1 MIVLILG
8 LIIFLGAHSV
18 RIYADSWR
26 AAQIDRLGLAVWKGV
41 FGLVSIAGL
50 TLTAIG
56 FGQARLESSLLWV
69 TPIGLRHLAGL
80 LILIAFVLMAAA
92 YTPGTRI
99 KAKIGHPMVAGVKA
113 WAFAHLLV
121 NGSVADVLLF
131 GSFLVWAAL
140 DFRSARSRDR
150 LAGTRYPD
158 GTLKQDLVAV
168 AAGVIAWAVFAFW
181 LHGWLFNV
189 RPFG

>member
-8 LIIFLGAHSV
+8 LLIFLGAHSV
-18 RIYADSWR
+18 RIFADDWR
-26 AAQIDRLGLAVWKGV
+26 TAQIDRFGLTVWKGL
-41 FGLVSIAGL
+41 FGLVSIAGF
-50 TLTAIG
+50 TLIAIG
-56 FGQARLESSLLWV
+56 FGQARLEPSVLWV
-69 TPIGLRHLAGL
+69 PPIGLRHLASL

-92 YTPGTRI
+92 YVPGTRI
-99 KAKIGHPMVAGVKA
+99 KAKIGHPMVAGAKS

-121 NGSVADVLLF
+121 NGNLADVLLF
-131 GSFLVWAAL
+131 GSFLAWAAL

-150 LAGTRYPD
+150 LAGTLYPD
-158 GTLKQDLVAV
+158 GTLQQDLIAVAV
-168 AAGVIAWAVFAFW
+168 GVLSWAVFAFW

>member
-8 LIIFLGAHSV
+8 LMIFLGAHSV
-18 RIYADSWR
+18 RIYADGWR
-26 AAQIDRLGLAVWKGV
+26 AAQIDRLGLTVWKGG
-41 FGLVSIAGL
+41 FGLASIAGL
-50 TLTAIG
+50 ILIAIG
-56 FGQARLESSLLWV
+56 FGQARLESSVLWV
-69 TPIGLRHLAGL
+69 PPIGLRHLAGL

-92 YTPGTRI
+92 YAPGTRI
-99 KAKIGHPMVAGVKA
+99 KAKIGHPMVTGVKA

-121 NGSVADVLLF
+121 NGSLADVLLF
-131 GSFLVWAAL
+131 GSFLAWAAL

-150 LAGTRYPD
+150 LAGTLYPD
-158 GTLKQDLVAV
+158 GTLKQDLVAI
-168 AAGVIAWAVFAFW
+168 AAGVLAWAVFAFW